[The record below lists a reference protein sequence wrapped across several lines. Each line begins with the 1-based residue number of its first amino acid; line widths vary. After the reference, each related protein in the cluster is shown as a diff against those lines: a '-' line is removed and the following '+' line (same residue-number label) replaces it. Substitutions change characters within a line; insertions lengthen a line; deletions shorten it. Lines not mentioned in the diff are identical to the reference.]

1 MLGVDPAVIRPIL
14 RKELSTWLAN
24 PTGYVFLT
32 LFIATTAAAAFLQAG
47 FFQRNL
53 ADLAL
58 LNQFMPA
65 VLMLFVPAVTMNVWS
80 EERRTG
86 TEELLLTL
94 PVRDTEV
101 IIGKYLGALGVYS
114 VALGFSLAHLGVL
127 GYLGSPDVG
136 LMFATY
142 LGYWL
147 MGALFVSVGLLGS
160 MFSSNATVAFI
171 LGALGCAGL
180 TFAGLNPWASGIVG
194 TAIIGGLAG
203 LVWLVVTRDAGRIA
217 WIIGAGLGFGLL
229 LWVPDWSFRDAFT
242 DLFGLIGVGKYFY
255 NFGQGI
261 IRLADVAYFVGGI
274 CVLLYLSTF
283 LVGRRHWS

>member
-1 MLGVDPAVIRPIL
+1 MLGLDAAVVRPIF
-14 RKELSTWLAN
+14 RKEMSTWLSN

-32 LFIATTAAAAFLQAG
+32 LFIATTGAAAFLQSG

-58 LNQFMPA
+58 LNQLMPA
-65 VLMLFVPAVTMNVWS
+65 VLMLFVPAITMNVWS

-101 IIGKYLGALGVYS
+101 IVGKYLGALGVYT

-127 GYLGSPDVG
+127 AYLGSPDVG

-147 MGALFVSVGLLGS
+147 MGVLFVALGLLGS

-171 LGALGCAGL
+171 LGALACAGL
-180 TFAGLNPWASGIVG
+180 TFAGTSPWASGIVG
-194 TAIIGGLAG
+194 TALIAGLAA
-203 LVWLVVTRDAGRIA
+203 LTWLVVKGDAR
-217 WIIGAGLGFGLL
+217 
-229 LWVPDWSFRDAFT
+229 
-242 DLFGLIGVGKYFY
+242 GVGWAIGGATILGLVLWLPDLWSGFEDTFAVLGVGQYFY

-261 IRLADVAYFVGGI
+261 IRLTDVAYFVGGA
-274 CVLLYLSTF
+274 VVVLYLCSF
-283 LVGRRHWS
+283 LVGRRHW

>member
-1 MLGVDPAVIRPIL
+1 MLGIDMAVVRPIM
-14 RKELSTWLAN
+14 RKELGTWLSN

-32 LFIATTAAAAFLQAG
+32 LFIATTGAAAFLQSG

-58 LNQFMPA
+58 LNQLMPA
-65 VLMLFVPAVTMNVWS
+65 VLMLFVPAITMNVWS

-101 IIGKYLGALGVYS
+101 VLGKYLGALGVYT

-127 GYLGSPDVG
+127 SYLGEPDVG

-147 MGALFVSVGLLGS
+147 MGAMFVALGLLGS

-180 TFAGLNPWASGIVG
+180 TFAGTSPWASGIVG
-194 TAIIGGLAG
+194 TALFGGLGA
-203 LVWLVVTRDAGRIA
+203 LTYLVVKGDARGVGYA
-217 WIIGAGLGFGLL
+217 AGAGLALGLILWLPGMWEGFE
-229 LWVPDWSFRDAFT
+229 DAFGI
-242 DLFGLIGVGKYFY
+242 LGVTPYFY

-261 IRLADVAYFVGGI
+261 VRLTDVTYFVGGTA
-274 CVLLYLSTF
+274 VVMYLSTF
-283 LVGRRHWS
+283 LVGRRHW

>member
-1 MLGVDPAVIRPIL
+1 MLGVDATVIKPIL

-32 LFIATTAAAAFLQAG
+32 LFIATTGAAAFLQAG

-127 GYLGSPDVG
+127 SYLGSPDVG

-147 MGALFVSVGLLGS
+147 MGALFVSIGLLGS

-194 TAIIGGLAG
+194 TAIIGGLCG
-203 LVWLVVTRDAGRIA
+203 LTWLVVTRDARRIG
-217 WIIGAGLGFGLL
+217 WIIGAGVGLGML
-229 LWVPDWSFRDAFT
+229 LWVPDWSFREAFT
-242 DLFGLIGVGKYFY
+242 DAFGLIGVGKYFY

-261 IRLADVAYFVGGI
+261 IRVADVAYFLGGI